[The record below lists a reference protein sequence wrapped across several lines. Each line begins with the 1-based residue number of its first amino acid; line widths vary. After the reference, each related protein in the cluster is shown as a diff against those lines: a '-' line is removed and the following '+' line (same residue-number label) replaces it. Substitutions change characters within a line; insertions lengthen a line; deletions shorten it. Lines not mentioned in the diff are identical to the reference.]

1 MSVVNEDELR
11 DLERDAYMAV
21 TRAFMA
27 AAVMD
32 PVRRRPA

>member
-1 MSVVNEDELR
+1 MSVVNEEELR
-11 DLERDAYMAV
+11 ELERDAYIAV

-32 PVRRRPA
+32 PVRRKPA